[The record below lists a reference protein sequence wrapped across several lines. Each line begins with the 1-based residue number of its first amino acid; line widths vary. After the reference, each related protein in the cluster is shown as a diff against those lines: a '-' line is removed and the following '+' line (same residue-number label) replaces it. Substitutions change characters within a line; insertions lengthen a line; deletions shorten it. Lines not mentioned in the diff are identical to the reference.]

1 MITRQKHAVSAT
13 QRLAIEQCSRAWL
26 SPKLVWVLQGY
37 GARCCCEHDKIFT
50 AQGYQTRSSCCWWRA
65 ATRKW
70 LREEIDVGIEKW
82 ADLSHAIKNFGSRL
96 DEAKTTHPELRNYKV
111 VAHITNCLFSRHQEK
126 KMSPGDIARS
136 LMNTPRHFLVVMSP
150 VVTSA
155 KLLSSVILHSTGSWV
170 SQGENLYRPGA

>member
-1 MITRQKHAVSAT
+1 M
-13 QRLAIEQCSRAWL
+13 
-26 SPKLVWVLQGY
+26 
-37 GARCCCEHDKIFT
+37 
-50 AQGYQTRSSCCWWRA
+50 
-65 ATRKW
+65 
-70 LREEIDVGIEKW
+70 REEIDVGIEKW

-155 KLLSSVILHSTGSWV
+155 KLLSSVILHSTGS
-170 SQGENLYRPGA
+170 